1 MKKVETSQGASGFY
15 KMVLSDA
22 TESTKGA
29 FVFNKQEIL
38 KDQAD
43 GLVKRIWKRPTCY
56 PPIPA
61 VRGQNFKLDYIV

>member
-1 MKKVETSQGASGFY
+1 MILT
-15 KMVLSDA
+15 DA

-56 PPIPA
+56 PLIPA
-61 VRGQNFKLDYIV
+61 VRGQNFKFG